1 MATRHALENTN
12 SVDRTEGGEIGP
24 VLGDG
29 GVAPKSKAS
38 GWIAWLMDEVIP
50 IPGTKVKIGLDPV
63 LSVLAPLGLPVGDAL
78 TSGIS
83 LLTLVEAVRRGLPF
97 GDMMRISWNILA
109 NAGCNAIP
117 VLGTV
122 FSVFFR
128 SNSRNRDIVN
138 DYLRKAIETGKPGS
152 WWRVVPVLLFLGT
165 FLLGTLI
172 LNMLLWAFVLT
183 KLFEPLGWKLPWA
196 TLGQ

>member
-1 MATRHALENTN
+1 MATRHELETS
-12 SVDRTEGGEIGP
+12 SVDRPDRGELGP
-24 VLGDG
+24 I
-29 GVAPKSKAS
+29 VADESQAPQSKAS
-38 GWIAWLMDEVIP
+38 TWVAWLMDEVIP

-97 GDMMRISWNILA
+97 WDMMRIAWNILA

-138 DYLRKAIETGKPGS
+138 EYLRKAIETGKPGS
-152 WWRVVPVLLFLGT
+152 WLRVIPVLLFLGV
-165 FLLGTLI
+165 FLVGTLI

-183 KLFEPLGWKLPWA
+183 KLFEPLGWKLPWS

>member
-1 MATRHALENTN
+1 MATRHALETS
-12 SVDRTEGGEIGP
+12 SVDRPDRGELGP
-24 VLGDG
+24 V
-29 GVAPKSKAS
+29 VADESQAPQSKA
-38 GWIAWLMDEVIP
+38 GTWVAWLMDEVIP

-97 GDMMRISWNILA
+97 WDMMRIAWNILA

-138 DYLRKAIETGKPGS
+138 EYLRKAIETGKPGS
-152 WWRVVPVLLFLGT
+152 WLRVIPVLLFLGV
-165 FLLGTLI
+165 FLVGTLI

-183 KLFEPLGWKLPWA
+183 KLFEPLGWKLPWS

>member
-1 MATRHALENTN
+1 MATRHALDTS
-12 SVDRTEGGEIGP
+12 SVDRPDRGELGP
-24 VLGDG
+24 VVVDESQ
-29 GVAPKSKAS
+29 APQSKAS
-38 GWIAWLMDEVIP
+38 TWVAWLMDEVIP

-97 GDMMRISWNILA
+97 WDMMRIAWNILA

-138 DYLRKAIETGKPGS
+138 EYLRKAIETGKPGS
-152 WWRVVPVLLFLGT
+152 WLRVIPVLLFLGV
-165 FLLGTLI
+165 FLVGTLI

-183 KLFEPLGWKLPWA
+183 KLFEPLGWKLPWS

>member
-1 MATRHALENTN
+1 MATRHELETS
-12 SVDRTEGGEIGP
+12 SVDRPYRGELGP
-24 VLGDG
+24 VVVDESQ
-29 GVAPKSKAS
+29 APQSKAS
-38 GWIAWLMDEVIP
+38 TWVAWLMDEVIP

-97 GDMMRISWNILA
+97 WDMMRIAWNILA

-138 DYLRKAIETGKPGS
+138 EYLRKAIETGKPGS
-152 WWRVVPVLLFLGT
+152 WLRVIPVLLFLGV
-165 FLLGTLI
+165 FLVGTLI

-183 KLFEPLGWKLPWA
+183 KLFEPLGWKLPWS